1 MEKEAKKKTVLS
13 GIDVP
18 DWYLEIE
25 PSLLERMSEL
35 AQAESKLKSIRAT
48 IMSMMDDEK
57 IDCIKSDLAVVTR
70 TKDAVIEQI
79 IKDKLKEEM
88 PEVYEQY
95 LKRSVR
101 KGTLNV
107 KLADV

>member
-1 MEKEAKKKTVLS
+1 MEKEAKKKTVLK
-13 GIDVP
+13 GIEVP
-18 DWYLEIE
+18 EWYLDIE
-25 PSLLERMSEL
+25 PKLLEQMNEL
-35 AQAESKLKSIRAT
+35 AKAESKLKSIRAT

-57 IDCIKSDLAVVTR
+57 IDCIKSDFAVVTR

-79 IKDKLKEEM
+79 LKEKLKEEM
-88 PEVYEQY
+88 PKVYELY

-107 KLADV
+107 KLNDV